1 MALSSR
7 VGDAS
12 EAPAGTHA
20 ADRPDD
26 AARDHAHDAALVE
39 RTLRGDADAYGELV
53 ARHMRR
59 AFAIAFRILQ
69 HREDAEDTVQDAFIR
84 ALERI
89 DALDTSRPFGPWLYR
104 IVLNKALN
112 SRRARSVRTTDEIPA
127 DAVSMTTSPA
137 TDADRSALRHRLS
150 TALATLSEK
159 QRTIVQ
165 LADIEEFTSGE
176 IADMLGIADGTV
188 RWHLHQARRT
198 LRLLLDPD
206 PGTT

>member
-1 MALSSR
+1 
-7 VGDAS
+7 
-12 EAPAGTHA
+12 
-20 ADRPDD
+20 
-26 AARDHAHDAALVE
+26 
-39 RTLRGDADAYGELV
+39 
-53 ARHMRR
+53 MRR

-89 DALDTSRPFGPWLYR
+89 DALDPSRPFGPWLYR
-104 IVLNKALN
+104 IVVNKALN
-112 SRRARSVRTTDEIPA
+112 SRRARTVRTTDEIPA
-127 DAVSMTTSPA
+127 DAVSMTTSPD

-150 TALATLSEK
+150 TALESLSEK

-206 PGTT
+206 REVT